1 MTVLIKEVK
10 KRDHCQ
16 KQRIGLNYN
25 KAQMRRRKKS
35 WRSILIR
42 SFFLSIEKHPE
53 DEFSLKRGCLW
64 GWAQWLT
71 PIMPALW

>member
-16 KQRIGLNYN
+16 LQRIGLNYN

-35 WRSILIR
+35 WRSVIIR
-42 SFFLSIEKHPE
+42 DFFLSMEKHPA
-53 DEFSLKRGCLW
+53 DKFYLKRDCLTVIFIPE
-64 GWAQWLT
+64 LLD
-71 PIMPALW
+71 PRKD